1 MMFSLH
7 VMRPLLGA
15 IVFRSNELLVPSG
28 IGRVGSM
35 IRQLIAFTE
44 PRAEECGQLCC
55 AIRVHVAKIII
66 AVRREIDARGL
77 VKQVEEGDA

>member
-1 MMFSLH
+1 M
-7 VMRPLLGA
+7 LGA
-15 IVFRSNELLVPSG
+15 IGFILFELLVPSG

-55 AIRVHVAKIII
+55 AVRVHVAEIII